1 MIRLLVFLVF
11 LISLPKVASAEC
23 TELSDS
29 TLCEYDKS
37 HRYKVFCKL
46 DSGDI
51 YRGTINCKSKWSG
64 HGEYIWKNGD
74 KYTGFF
80 RNGNEHGSGIFEFS
94 NGHKYIGDFVNGSKG
109 LEWSCLMV
117 PYIEVK
123 G

>member
-1 MIRLLVFLVF
+1 MVIKIFWMIRLLVFLVF
-11 LISLPKVASAEC
+11 NKPTKVASAEC

-64 HGEYIWKNGD
+64 YGEYMEKW
-74 KYTGFF
+74 
-80 RNGNEHGSGIFEFS
+80 
-94 NGHKYIGDFVNGSKG
+94 
-109 LEWSCLMV
+109 
-117 PYIEVK
+117 
-123 G
+123 